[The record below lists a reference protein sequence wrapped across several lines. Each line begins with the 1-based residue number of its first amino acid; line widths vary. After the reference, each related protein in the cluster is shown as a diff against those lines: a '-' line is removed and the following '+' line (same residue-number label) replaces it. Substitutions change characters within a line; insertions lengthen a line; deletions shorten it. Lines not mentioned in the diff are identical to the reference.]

1 MIMNEKI
8 TEEQK
13 EILYSCGTE
22 IPGTSELLNEK
33 RPGVYITV
41 DKKLPV
47 FRSDHKF
54 ESGTGW
60 PSFYDANLENI
71 TLKEDFSDGMARTEV
86 LSKEGEHLGHVF
98 NDGPQPTGLRY
109 CINGLALKFI
119 PDEV

>member
-33 RPGVYITV
+33 RSGVYITV
-41 DKKLPV
+41 DKELPV

-71 TLKEDFSDGMARTEV
+71 TLKEDLSHGMVRTEV

>member
-1 MIMNEKI
+1 MNENI

-33 RPGVYITV
+33 RSGIYITA

-60 PSFYDANLENI
+60 PSFYAPIEESNIKTKSDDSHGMNRIEVVCGECDA
-71 TLKEDFSDGMARTEV
+71 
-86 LSKEGEHLGHVF
+86 HLGHLF
-98 NDGPQPTGLRY
+98 PDGPQPTGMRY
-109 CINGLALKFI
+109 CVNSSALNLQR
-119 PDEV
+119 D

>member
-1 MIMNEKI
+1 MNDKI

-22 IPGTSELLNEK
+22 VPGTSELLNEK
-33 RPGVYITV
+33 RSGVYVTA
-41 DKKLPV
+41 DKELPV
-47 FRSDHKF
+47 FKSEHKF

-60 PSFYDANLENI
+60 PSFYDANLDNI
-71 TLKEDFSDGMARTEV
+71 ILKEDRSHGMVRTEV
-86 LSKEGEHLGHVF
+86 VSKSGEHLGHVF

-119 PDEV
+119 PDEE